1 MIDSAAA
8 YLGRHVDL
16 VNNMNVFPVPDG
28 DTGTNMLNTL
38 NGIRN
43 RVRDES
49 CFTLLPNYL
58 NEISKA
64 GLYEGRGNSGIIFS
78 QIIQGFALEFTKQK
92 ITCVY
97 DQSFCA
103 YPTPLHPD
111 ALSILS
117 RVKREG
123 FKIGL
128 ISNTGM
134 TPGRTVRSYMDKVGI
149 LQFFNVLVFSDEV
162 HIAKPAKEIFDL
174 ALNQMGASP
183 AQAVHVGDDRVK
195 DVAAAKIA
203 GLKAIWVPR
212 FVQDQLPTYFP
223 PDASVEDLA
232 DVVDAIIALRN
243 P

>member
-1 MIDSAAA
+1 MWETLIIEDRDIGLKRAQLRIDGTARALSQTGYHCSDDLIWTA
-8 YLGRHVDL
+8 YWACAKVCSEIRDEGRDIPFDEQVRI
-16 VNNMNVFPVPDG
+16 FI
-28 DTGTNMLNTL
+28 
-38 NGIRN
+38 NGIKP
-43 RVRDES
+43 DLSIE
-49 CFTLLPNYL
+49 LP
-58 NEISKA
+58 
-64 GLYEGRGNSGIIFS
+64 
-78 QIIQGFALEFTKQK
+78 EFTKQK

-212 FVQDQLPTYFP
+212 FVQDELPAYCP
-223 PDASVEDLA
+223 PDASVEDLV